1 MASSFRERKINP
13 WFLRFLLLVV
23 LAVHKTMAYG
33 EIGTQQKPQQD
44 HRQRHRNAYATMMY
58 MGTPRDY
65 EFYVATRVMIRSLA
79 RLNVDA
85 DLVVIASVDVPL
97 RWVHALEQEDGA
109 KVVRVENVNNPYKN
123 QDNFD
128 RRFKLT
134 LNKLYAWSL
143 VDYDRV
149 VMLDAD
155 NLFLRKTDELFQCGQ
170 FCAVFIN
177 PCIFHTGLFVL
188 QPSTVVFKDMLHQ
201 LEIGQDNPDGA
212 DQGFIGGYFPDLLD
226 KPMFNPPPNA
236 TKLEG
241 SYRLPLG
248 YQMDASYY
256 YLRLRW
262 NVPCGPNSVVTF
274 PGAPWLKPW
283 YWWSYPV
290 LPLGIQW
297 HEQRRQNLGYGA
309 EIPMVLIQTLL
320 YLGIIAVTRLAR
332 PNLSKLCYR
341 RTDRNSSV
349 VHAGMKLLAMWSILA
364 AYVLPFFII
373 PCTIHPVVG
382 WALYL
387 LGSFALC
394 SIAINAFMLPM
405 LHVLTP
411 WLGIFGVLLV
421 MACPWYPDGVIRAL
435 AVFGY
440 AFCFAP
446 LAWVSLVKIM
456 TCLQLSLEREVFF
469 PILGESSP
477 PSGFNKLY

>member
-1 MASSFRERKINP
+1 MN
-13 WFLRFLLLVV
+13 
-23 LAVHKTMAYG
+23 
-33 EIGTQQKPQQD
+33 IGNTI
-44 HRQRHRNAYATMMY
+44 
-58 MGTPRDY
+58 
-65 EFYVATRVMIRSLA
+65 F
-79 RLNVDA
+79 
-85 DLVVIASVDVPL
+85 
-97 RWVHALEQEDGA
+97 
-109 KVVRVENVNNPYKN
+109 
-123 QDNFD
+123 
-128 RRFKLT
+128 
-134 LNKLYAWSL
+134 
-143 VDYDRV
+143 
-149 VMLDAD
+149 
-155 NLFLRKTDELFQCGQ
+155 
-170 FCAVFIN
+170 FC
-177 PCIFHTGLFVL
+177 
-188 QPSTVVFKDMLHQ
+188 
-201 LEIGQDNPDGA
+201 
-212 DQGFIGGYFPDLLD
+212 
-226 KPMFNPPPNA
+226 
-236 TKLEG
+236 
-241 SYRLPLG
+241 R
-248 YQMDASYY
+248 
-256 YLRLRW
+256 
-262 NVPCGPNSVVTF
+262 
-274 PGAPWLKPW
+274 
-283 YWWSYPV
+283 
-290 LPLGIQW
+290 
-297 HEQRRQNLGYGA
+297 YGA

-349 VHAGMKLLAMWSILA
+349 VHAGMKLLAIWSILA

-394 SIAINAFMLPM
+394 TIAINAFMLPM

-411 WLGIFGVLLV
+411 WLGIFGVLLI

>member
-1 MASSFRERKINP
+1 MAWKI
-13 WFLRFLLLVV
+13 RFLLALFI
-23 LAVHKTMAYG
+23 LAVCKTTAYG
-33 EIGTQQKPQQD
+33 EIRPQQQQLQQTQQD
-44 HRQRHRNAYATMMY
+44 HQRQRHRNAYATMMY

-65 EFYVATRVMIRSLA
+65 EFYVAIRVMIRSLS
-79 RLNVDA
+79 RLHVDA
-85 DLVVIASVDVPL
+85 DLVVIASIDVPL
-97 RWVHALEQEDGA
+97 HWVHTLEQEDGA
-109 KVVRVENVNNPYKN
+109 KVVRVENVNNPYRN
-123 QDNFD
+123 QNNFD

-149 VMLDAD
+149 IMLDAD

-188 QPSTVVFKDMLHQ
+188 QPSMTVFKDMLHQ
-201 LEIGQDNPDGA
+201 LDIGKDNPDGA
-212 DQGFIGGYFPDLLD
+212 DQGFIGGYFPDLLE
-226 KPMFNPPPNA
+226 KPMFYPSPNG

-248 YQMDASYY
+248 YQMEATYY

-262 NVPCGPNSVVTF
+262 NVPCGPNSVITF

-283 YWWSYPV
+283 YWWSWPV
-290 LPLGIQW
+290 LPLGFQW
-297 HEQRRQNLGYGA
+297 HKQRLQNLGYGA
-309 EIPMVLIQTLL
+309 EMPMAFIQCIV

-341 RTDRNSSV
+341 RTDKNNSLIQ
-349 VHAGMKLLAMWSILA
+349 AGLKLIAMWSILA

-373 PCTIHPVVG
+373 PCTIHPLLG
-382 WALYL
+382 WGLYL
-387 LGSFALC
+387 LGTFSLC
-394 SIAINAFMLPM
+394 SIAINAFMLPT

-421 MACPWYPDGVIRAL
+421 MACPWYPDGVVRAL
-435 AVFGY
+435 AIFGY
-440 AFCFAP
+440 AFCCAP
-446 LAWVSLVKIM
+446 FAWVSLNKVM
-456 TCLQLSLEREVFF
+456 TCLQVSLEREVFF

-477 PSGFNKLY
+477 PSGSNKLY